1 MINFHFWPFKC
12 FVFGLWKLANA
23 LLQISDVLYYMDNRA
38 YVFRSYEVICDA
50 AFEVI
55 HSSKHGDKVKSETSR
70 AISRVG
76 FVLSRFCDGEFE
88 TFWKWY
94 EKVWERFYEGTRK
107 EKDLVYYI
115 KIFQVLLTAK
125 PHLQENVAK
134 PLMDNLQ
141 EILEK
146 TENHL
151 LVPPLMSC
159 LALISQQQPRLFEPR
174 FQVSSSFMCLRFY
187 FFFLASNCLT

>member
-1 MINFHFWPFKC
+1 
-12 FVFGLWKLANA
+12 
-23 LLQISDVLYYMDNRA
+23 MDNRA

-76 FVLSRFCDGEFE
+76 FVLSHFSEGELD

-94 EKVWERFYEGTRK
+94 DKIWERFHEGFSGRK

-115 KIFQVLLTAK
+115 KIFEVLLTAK
-125 PHLQENVAK
+125 PHVQELIAK
-134 PLMDNLQ
+134 VLLDHLQ

-159 LALISQQQPRLFEPR
+159 LAILSEQQPRLFEPR
-174 FQVSSSFMCLRFY
+174 FQVRK
-187 FFFLASNCLT
+187 

>member
-1 MINFHFWPFKC
+1 MH
-12 FVFGLWKLANA
+12 LSS
-23 LLQISDVLYYMDNRA
+23 QISDVLYYMDNRA

-76 FVLSRFCDGEFE
+76 FVLSHFSEGELE

-94 EKVWERFYEGTRK
+94 DKIWERFHEGFSGRK

-115 KIFQVLLTAK
+115 KVFEVLLTAK
-125 PHLQENVAK
+125 PHLQELIAK
-134 PLMDNLQ
+134 TLLDHLQ

-151 LVPPLMSC
+151 LVPQLMSC
-159 LALISQQQPRLFEPR
+159 LALLSQQQPRLFEPR
-174 FQVSSSFMCLRFY
+174 FQVRNCLRPRVT
-187 FFFLASNCLT
+187 FLNCE